1 MPKYAKSA
9 DSLIKVRTP
18 EGNEIEVTE
27 RAFNVIYEAQGYQ
40 RLGAAEQSEEIT
52 EVNAAD
58 KLSDEKVDY
67 LTLSREELME
77 IKNDPLKAY
86 LDEIGIEYKSSA
98 TKEDLVDLILGE

>member
-1 MPKYAKSA
+1 MPKYVKSA
-9 DSLIKVRTP
+9 DSLIKVKTP
-18 EGNEIEVTE
+18 EGKEIEVTE
-27 RAFNVIYEAQGYQ
+27 RAYNVIYEAQGYQ
-40 RLGAAEQSEEIT
+40 RLDSVKVEE
-52 EVNAAD
+52 EAVEADAAD
-58 KLSDEKVDY
+58 EEVDF